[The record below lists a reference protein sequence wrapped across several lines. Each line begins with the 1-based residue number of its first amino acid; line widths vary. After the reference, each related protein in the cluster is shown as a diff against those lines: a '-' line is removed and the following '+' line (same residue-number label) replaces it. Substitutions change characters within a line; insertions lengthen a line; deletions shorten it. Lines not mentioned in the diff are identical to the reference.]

1 MKKFIKFTLVAFAAA
16 AVVAACQKPNA
27 NADEQKQDEQKQ
39 DEQKQDEQKPETA
52 TTADLY
58 VVNTPGW
65 AEPAIWAWG
74 GTLSMS
80 NWPTDGL
87 DPEAEKVTEGGKEYV
102 HYVLGEAFFADNIG
116 ILVVDKA
123 TSVQTVDAAGLTI
136 KAGDKLYYEIGAEAG
151 EDGKY
156 ALTVVE

>member
-1 MKKFIKFTLVAFAAA
+1 MKKIFKFALVAFAAA
-16 AVVAACQKPNA
+16 AVFAACTKPATNT
-27 NADEQKQDEQKQ
+27 NNDEQKQDEQKQ
-39 DEQKQDEQKPETA
+39 DEQEPETA

-65 AEPAIWAWG
+65 EQPAIWAWG
-74 GTLSMS
+74 GTVSMS
-80 NWPTDGL
+80 TWPTDGL
-87 DPEAEKVTEGGKEYV
+87 DPEADKVTEGGKEYV

-151 EDGKY
+151 ADGKFP
-156 ALTVVE
+156 LTKVE